1 MSDGLLKCLSQGR
14 SDKILSFAQ
23 KNYNLIQG
31 QRVPEDLS
39 CRQPVDDL
47 MGQKVEPRKGEDD
60 DGLQHDEEDHEDD
73 VEAGDGVV
81 TRRAGRDLEHFY
93 QLKAKY
99 KTALEEGIF

>member
-1 MSDGLLKCLSQGR
+1 M
-14 SDKILSFAQ
+14 SFAQ
-23 KNYNLIQG
+23 NKGNAR
-31 QRVPEDLS
+31 RVPEDLS

-73 VEAGDGVV
+73 VEASDRVV
-81 TRRAGRDLEHFY
+81 TRRARRDLEHFY

-99 KTALEEGIF
+99 RIALEEGIL

>member
-1 MSDGLLKCLSQGR
+1 
-14 SDKILSFAQ
+14 
-23 KNYNLIQG
+23 
-31 QRVPEDLS
+31 
-39 CRQPVDDL
+39 

-81 TRRAGRDLEHFY
+81 TGRAGRDLEHFY

-99 KTALEEGIF
+99 KTALQEGIF